1 MFESLKIYKLVC
13 LYFSIVFLNSLIY
26 RYIAIV
32 YVYRYVWKQ
41 NKLKNGKPV
50 RKRIAFVTLPFFLNL
65 YLSLCSLLLSFSRY
79 FVCWFVWLILVL
91 LISNILVSLYL
102 GFCFS
107 MFFIIRIAAWFSL
120 YCWDFVK
127 NFLNVWK
134 YVFCEAVYF

>member
-1 MFESLKIYKLVC
+1 MFESLKTYKQVC
-13 LYFSIVFLNSLIY
+13 LYSCIISFNTLIY

-32 YVYRYVWKQ
+32 YVYKYVWKQ
-41 NKLKNGKPV
+41 NNQKNGKPV
-50 RKRIAFVTLPFFLNL
+50 RKRVSFVTLPFFLNL

-79 FVCWFVWLILVL
+79 IVCWFVWLILVL

-107 MFFIIRIAAWFSL
+107 MFFIICIAAWFSL